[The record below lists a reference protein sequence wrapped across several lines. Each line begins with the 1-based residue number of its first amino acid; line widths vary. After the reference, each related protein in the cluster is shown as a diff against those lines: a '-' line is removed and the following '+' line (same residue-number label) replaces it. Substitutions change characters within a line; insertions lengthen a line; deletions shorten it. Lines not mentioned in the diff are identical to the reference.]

1 VIKHGLIA
9 DADLVG
15 FLELHAGDLRRRDP
29 ARISRAVC
37 DSVRIKAE
45 LVALDPGEAGV
56 RALLNFGHTVGHA
69 VEAVSGFRIPH
80 GEAVAIGMVVEADL
94 SASSG
99 LLPAAAIQRLECLLA
114 SFDLPARVPPDLPVE
129 DLLSACTRDKKTR
142 RGGVRCVLLRELG
155 KPAETDGGWTHPISR
170 EDLERALR
178 RFRGE

>member
-1 VIKHGLIA
+1 
-9 DADLVG
+9 
-15 FLELHAGDLRRRDP
+15 
-29 ARISRAVC
+29 
-37 DSVRIKAE
+37 VRIKAE